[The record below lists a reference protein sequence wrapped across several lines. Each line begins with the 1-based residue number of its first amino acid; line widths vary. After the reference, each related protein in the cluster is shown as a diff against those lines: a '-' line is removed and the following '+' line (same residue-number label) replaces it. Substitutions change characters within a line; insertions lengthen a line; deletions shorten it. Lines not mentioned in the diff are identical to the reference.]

1 MTPPIRTEIEELQ
14 LRGVRFRHHGIYD
27 RYGQPLI
34 ECKPDWSRDVARGMP
49 CPPRW
54 HVRGLPGSYG
64 SLEEAAEAILCPD
77 MPAGGN
83 VATMA
88 VEAQNG

>member
-49 CPPRW
+49 CPPR
-54 HVRGLPGSYG
+54 
-64 SLEEAAEAILCPD
+64 
-77 MPAGGN
+77 
-83 VATMA
+83 
-88 VEAQNG
+88 